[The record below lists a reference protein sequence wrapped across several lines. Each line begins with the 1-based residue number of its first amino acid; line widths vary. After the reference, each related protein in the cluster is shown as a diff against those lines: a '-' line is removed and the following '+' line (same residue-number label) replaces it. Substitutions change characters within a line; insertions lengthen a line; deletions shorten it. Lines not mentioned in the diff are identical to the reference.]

1 MLDSIDSINHA
12 PLSCPVAEANPSRG
26 QSNLS
31 SDWLRVWLV
40 DGQDLCEKCRFPR
53 TSTQRSPAAHSPA
66 GWSVRSVTSAQCA
79 HGASTVQGNRIYPP
93 KLKNHCVLVFYVKC
107 QYFTMLNGKE
117 ALRFQFLT
125 NDGVNNRVSS
135 FSQLLCTSHSLHS
148 ANQHYGSR
156 YSNFWHRSIHTGTK
170 RPPSSEDLQLHS
182 NLFSVISFPFIF
194 DCFLVCS
201 LWGRGHARNHEEIT
215 DLNDLQVPLYTR
227 RHWWAWG

>member
-53 TSTQRSPAAHSPA
+53 TWTQRSPAAHSPA
-66 GWSVRSVTSAQCA
+66 GWSIRSVTSAQCA

-93 KLKNHCVLVFYVKC
+93 KLKNHCVLVFYIKC

-135 FSQLLCTSHSLHS
+135 FSQLLVPHT
-148 ANQHYGSR
+148 R
-156 YSNFWHRSIHTGTK
+156 YTLQINIMARLALISDTGVFTQVQK
-170 RPPSSEDLQLHS
+170 DHQALKTY
-182 NLFSVISFPFIF
+182 NYTAI
-194 DCFLVCS
+194 CFLSFLFPSYFTVS
-201 LWGRGHARNHEEIT
+201 
-215 DLNDLQVPLYTR
+215 
-227 RHWWAWG
+227 